1 MAAPRRDTR
10 KCMPDAGCS
19 RSIGSSTPTLRIR
32 LRERERER
40 ENYGNRDPLLEGGGQ
55 KADRPIL
62 PPAKVTPDKPGFLRA
77 LAR

>member
-1 MAAPRRDTR
+1 MKSDDVYTSNHI
-10 KCMPDAGCS
+10 DV
-19 RSIGSSTPTLRIR
+19 
-32 LRERERER
+32 ERERER

>member
-1 MAAPRRDTR
+1 MLAFT
-10 KCMPDAGCS
+10 S
-19 RSIGSSTPTLRIR
+19 
-32 LRERERER
+32 ERERER

-62 PPAKVTPDKPGFLRA
+62 PPVKVTPDKPEFLRA

>member
-1 MAAPRRDTR
+1 MDTGNLEGGQ
-10 KCMPDAGCS
+10 KS
-19 RSIGSSTPTLRIR
+19 LQ
-32 LRERERER
+32 RERER

>member
-1 MAAPRRDTR
+1 
-10 KCMPDAGCS
+10 MPAGASNGVQRCPFV
-19 RSIGSSTPTLRIR
+19 GSEIR
-32 LRERERER
+32 VIAQRERER